1 MSGLERLGG
10 ASQDLSAAASLL
22 GARPRTETNRGGVR
36 SAADLVRVSRVF
48 RFRGFAASPQHIAES
63 HGFPEAWVSS
73 LRLRLGVART
83 RSLVVVQ
90 FDVARA
96 SCACL
101 HGRDARATLKLL
113 HYPQPLFLFTSFAGR
128 HRLTAMC
135 CGKAARRLCFS
146 A

>member
-63 HGFPEAWVSS
+63 HGFPEAWASS

-101 HGRDARATLKLL
+101 HGRDARATLKLSTTRSL
-113 HYPQPLFLFTSFAGR
+113 FFYSLRLPLAI
-128 HRLTAMC
+128 LTAVY